1 MINYTLVVS
10 LACVMLANVI
20 FGSSLAKI
28 KKEFNKKT
36 FFNGIYKAFTIVAGT
51 FFMYLMAY
59 LEPDML
65 VVSLNDMNLN
75 MKTAIE
81 TIISTGIVMYGA
93 MDLKKIA
100 QLIGVSTSFGDV
112 VDEPIVEV
120 LEDNYIKR

>member
-1 MINYTLVVS
+1 MINFNLIIS

-36 FFNGIYKAFTIVAGT
+36 LLNGIYKVFTIIIGT
-51 FFMYLMAY
+51 LLMYLMSY

-81 TIISTGIVMYGA
+81 TIISTGVVMYGA

-100 QLIGVSTSFGDV
+100 QLIGVSTSFGNV
-112 VDEPIVEV
+112 VDEPVVEV
-120 LEDNYIKR
+120 PEENYIKR